1 MSIFDAITAT
11 LSGTDEAGLDA
22 LSAGQRSALETNA
35 GGTIAQVGGALAGGL
50 SHLQFGMQAQA
61 AAEFQAAQLRQNAG
75 QAQAASQRTAM
86 DVDKQAAYTASAALA
101 TAAASGGGASD
112 PTVVNLIAKNAGEFA
127 YRKQVALYGGD
138 DKARLDNLTASAK
151 EFEGG
156 NVMRNSMAVAGSQLF
171 GADTTLIKG
180 MAKGASMYE
189 RFGGGG
195 PKLNSA
201 NDAWANDGPGE

>member
-1 MSIFDAITAT
+1 MSISDLLTAA
-11 LSGTDEAGLDA
+11 LSGTDQAGLDSLAPNQRTA
-22 LSAGQRSALETNA
+22 LDTNA
-35 GGTIAQVGGALAGGL
+35 AGTAAQVGGALLGGL
-50 SHLQFGMQAQA
+50 SHLQFGLQAQQ

-75 QAQAASQRTAM
+75 QAQASSQRTAM

-127 YRKQVALYGGD
+127 YRKAVALYGGD
-138 DKARLDNLTASAK
+138 ERARLDNLQAAAK
-151 EFEGG
+151 EYEGA
-156 NVMRNSMAVAGSQLF
+156 NVRRNSTTVAAGQLF

-180 MAKGASMYE
+180 MAKGASMFE

-195 PKLNSA
+195 PKLNQ
-201 NDAWANDGPGE
+201 DDGTTS